1 VLAVAIV
8 VGSVVVVGAMFLWY
22 LHAAR
27 QRRDALMQLAS
38 ALQLTFEERRPDLA
52 LASLG
57 ACSLF
62 CLGHSRRMFNVL
74 SGTIDGLDVAVF
86 DYAYTIGTG
95 KYRHTFV
102 QTVAWT
108 KLAEPRFPTF
118 ALAPEGV
125 LDKVSEL
132 LGGQDIDFPSHTSFS
147 ARFRLRGESEVSIRR
162 LFTSAVL
169 DAFER
174 SDDVNVEASG
184 DKLVVYRSGR
194 IAEPPQV
201 RDLVA
206 HLGAVR
212 DMFVHSGGR

>member
-1 VLAVAIV
+1 MLGVAIV
-8 VGSVVVVGAMFLWY
+8 VSSIVIVGAMFLWHV
-22 LHAAR
+22 HAER
-27 QRRDALMQLAS
+27 QRRDAMMQLAS
-38 ALQLTFEERRPDLA
+38 TLLLTFEERRPTLA

-74 SGTIDGLDVAVF
+74 SGTIDGLDVTVF
-86 DYAYTIGTG
+86 DYAYTLGSG
-95 KYRHTFV
+95 KHRHTYV

-108 KLAEPRFPTF
+108 KLAESRLPTF

-162 LFTSAVL
+162 LFTPVVL

-174 SDDVNVEASG
+174 SDDVSVEASD
-184 DKLVVYRSGR
+184 DKLLVYRSGR
-194 IAEPPQV
+194 IAEPSEV
-201 RDLVA
+201 RDLVGRLA
-206 HLGAVR
+206 AARETLLHQ
-212 DMFVHSGGR
+212 GGR